1 MSRNSI
7 GLDKR
12 LNDYVAKNHPA
23 EHPVMAKLRV
33 ATAPMPMAIMQIAP
47 EQAAFLTFLVRL
59 IGATNA
65 LEVGTFTGYS
75 ALAVALAL
83 PKGGKLVACD
93 ISEEWTSIGR
103 PYWKEAGVA
112 GKIDLRLG
120 PAVETLKALLREGR
134 AGTFDFAFIDA
145 AKSEYDAY
153 FESTLRLVRKGGL
166 IALDNMLQGGRVVDA
181 KARDADTRAIK
192 ALNAK
197 IAADP
202 RVDAVLLPLGDGVTV
217 ARRAR

>member
-1 MSRNSI
+1 M
-7 GLDKR
+7 GLDQR
-12 LNDYVAKNHPA
+12 LNDYVAKSHPP
-23 EHPVMAKLRV
+23 EHPVMAKLRA
-33 ATAPMPMAIMQIAP
+33 ATAPMPLAIMQIAP
-47 EQAAFLTFLVRL
+47 EQAAFLAFLVRL
-59 IGATNA
+59 IGAKNA

-83 PKGGKLVACD
+83 PKGGRLVACD

-120 PAVETLKALLREGR
+120 PAIETLKTLLREGR

-153 FESTLRLVRKGGL
+153 FEGTLKLVRKGGL
-166 IALDNMLQGGRVVDA
+166 IVLDNMLQGGRVADP
-181 KARDADTRAIK
+181 KARDADVRAIR

-197 IAADP
+197 IAGDP

-217 ARRAR
+217 ARRK